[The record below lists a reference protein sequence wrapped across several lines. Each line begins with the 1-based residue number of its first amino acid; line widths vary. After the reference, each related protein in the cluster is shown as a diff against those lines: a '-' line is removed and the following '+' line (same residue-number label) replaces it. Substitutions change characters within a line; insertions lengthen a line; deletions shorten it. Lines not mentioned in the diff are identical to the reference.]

1 MRVALIAP
9 FIAVIDDRRGQIGG
23 AQSIIADLARGL
35 ASRGHAVTLVAPRGS
50 HVAGVAIEDL
60 GFEADPTAA
69 LHADGANRAARADG
83 LSRVSSQGRVFTS
96 VREWIDA
103 RQSEFDVVHSHAF
116 DTPALEQL
124 RGPRVIHTLH
134 LPPLDPAI
142 VAAARSAHA
151 TLATVSNSCRDD
163 WNAAGVPV
171 AEVLPNGV
179 DIDAVPE
186 GAGQGGY
193 LAFAGRISP
202 EKGADAACR
211 IARELRMPLRLAGP
225 IYDNAYFMREV
236 RPLLGPAAEYDGP
249 LDRPALW
256 RMLGGASATLL
267 PIRWDEPFGLV
278 ALESLAAGTP
288 VVAYARG
295 GLREIVVDGRS
306 GVLAPPDDERAL
318 IEGVRAVIG
327 SSRAACRADARRYDL
342 PRMLDA
348 HEQLYRRVGAS

>member
-1 MRVALIAP
+1 LRVALIAP

-50 HVAGVAIEDL
+50 HVAGVAIQDL
-60 GFEADPTAA
+60 GFGADPTAA
-69 LHADGANRAARADG
+69 LQADGP
-83 LSRVSSQGRVFTS
+83 SRVSSQGQIFTA
-96 VREWIDA
+96 VRQWIDLH
-103 RQSEFDVVHSHAF
+103 EIDFDVFHAHAF
-116 DTPALEQL
+116 DAPALEQL

-142 VAAARSAHA
+142 VAAARSAYA
-151 TLATVSNSCRDD
+151 TLATVSNSCRED

-211 IARELRMPLRLAGP
+211 VARELRLPLRLAGP
-225 IYDNAYFMREV
+225 IYDNAYFLRDV
-236 RPLLGPAAEYDGP
+236 RPLLGPAAEYDGA

-278 ALESLAAGTP
+278 ALESLATGTP

-318 IEGVRAVIG
+318 IEGVRAAMG
-327 SSRAACRADARRYDL
+327 SSRAACRADARRHDL
-342 PRMLDA
+342 PRMVDA
-348 HEQLYRRVGAS
+348 HERLYRRVGAS